1 MRGSRFVT
9 VAALAALFASPSVGQ
24 EAVHVPAPVLLRS
37 LLRLPANLD
46 PQNSVPLVIGLHGG
60 GSTAEGFLDL
70 WDGVEGTEFAYLAL
84 RGPYPVPASSEPS
97 FDWAMWPSADPTL
110 MRRAGDLLPDYVA
123 AAIAEVRSQVNISDV
138 YLLGFS
144 QGAIYSYLIGVGIP
158 EQLRGLVILSGPGLA
173 SPIHT
178 PFTAESAVPNW
189 IEADDIAAAS
199 GLRVFLAHGRSDTAA
214 EFALASES
222 RDVLVRNG
230 YDVTF
235 RAFDGGHAT
244 PPPEVL
250 AEIAAWIVAR

>member
-9 VAALAALFASPSVGQ
+9 VAALTALLASPGVAQ
-24 EAVHVPAPVLLRS
+24 EAVHVPAPVLLKS
-37 LLRLPANLD
+37 LLRLPASLD
-46 PQNSVPLVIGLHGG
+46 SENPVPLVIGLHGG
-60 GSTAEGFLDL
+60 GSSAEGFMDL
-70 WDGVEGTEFAYLAL
+70 WDGVEGTEFAYLVL
-84 RGPYPVPASSEPS
+84 QGPYPVPGSSEPS

-110 MRRAGDLLPDYVA
+110 MRRAGDLLPDYVV
-123 AAIAEVRSQVNISDV
+123 AAIAEVRRQVNISDV

-144 QGAIYSYLIGVGIP
+144 QGAIYSYLIGVEIP
-158 EQLRGLVILSGPGLA
+158 EQLKGLVVLSGPGLA

-178 PFTAESAVPNW
+178 PFTDEPALPNW
-189 IEADDIAAAS
+189 IETGDIEAAS

-235 RAFDGGHAT
+235 RAFDGGHEA
-244 PPPEVL
+244 PPQEVL
-250 AEIAAWIVAR
+250 TEIAAWIAPR